1 MTTKIILE
9 QNGWN
14 SASQVQQ
21 GDRNYSRVRQDGGDN
36 RVQTNQLNLDNWTE
50 VVQNGSSNQ
59 ASVIQIGDIYS
70 GHSASIVQLGTDNL
84 AEVSQMEWQWRT
96 GEHSPKRERANVH
109 RVTQLYYMN
118 EADSRSVGTNNLTEI
133 SQEWAGSART
143 DQLGNDTG
151 SRSSRVSC
159 LMADWSRCIRTA
171 ARMKRR
177 STSKAGATT
186 SARSS

>member
-1 MTTKIILE
+1 MFSHKPLIACFLFGSLPALALAQTAATQTGNDNEIILE

-84 AEVSQMEWQWRT
+84 AEVSQMDGNGAQANIHQEGRAMFT
-96 GEHSPKRERANVH
+96 G
-109 RVTQLYYMN
+109 L
-118 EADSRSVGTNNLTEI
+118 RS
-133 SQEWAGSART
+133 
-143 DQLGNDTG
+143 
-151 SRSSRVSC
+151 
-159 LMADWSRCIRTA
+159 CIT
-171 ARMKRR
+171 
-177 STSKAGATT
+177 
-186 SARSS
+186 